1 MPKLE
6 EGDRLPSITADTVG
20 GGSMTLPDDI
30 EGTRSI
36 LLFYRGHW

>member
-6 EGDRLPSITADTVG
+6 EGDRLPSITANAVG
-20 GGSMTLPDDI
+20 RAAMTLPDDI
-30 EGTRSI
+30 EGARSI